1 MRNLNIHEQAHSKLG
16 KAGKKALSKM
26 KKEHNGPD
34 GHRIPEKFGT
44 IAKKVGTKVA
54 GQELRFEGPTGKLI
68 YGGPGTDA
76 FSGAFR
82 EGQPVKVI
90 GGNKVKFT
98 PEGYVQDDDFIV
110 VEDND

>member
-1 MRNLNIHEQAHSKLG
+1 MIDYDNNRNGDKKMP
-16 KAGKKALSKM
+16 KAI

-34 GHRIPEKFGT
+34 GHRIPKKFGT
-44 IAKKVGTKVA
+44 IAKNVGTKVA

-90 GGNKVKFT
+90 SGNKVNFT